1 MMRRRTISIEMQNDL
16 IVMDAQ
22 DRSDCSYHGFVATK
36 SNKRSKTVVT
46 ESRLEDLPIGTELDA
61 LNGIPINPLS
71 PHEVSVMFKGRSD
84 MILPT
89 IHCSDCEYHGYVASK
104 EQRDRPTT
112 ITESRNPLLVIGSV
126 VTAVDGILTSSLT
139 RSDLVSMFR
148 TRNNKIIPTLTP
160 IVSSIYVVLFMLVSN
175 VIHS

>member
-1 MMRRRTISIEMQNDL
+1 MT
-16 IVMDAQ
+16 
-22 DRSDCSYHGFVATK
+22 DCSYHGFVATK

-104 EQRDRPTT
+104 KQKDRPTT
-112 ITESRNPLLVIGSV
+112 VTESRNPLLVIGSV
-126 VTAVDGILTSSLT
+126 VTAVDGIQTSSFT
-139 RSDLVSMFR
+139 HSDLVSMFKS
-148 TRNNKIIPTLTP
+148 RNNR
-160 IVSSIYVVLFMLVSN
+160 IVQAFEVVSRLP
-175 VIHS
+175 